1 MSIETLPDSLAHD
14 PRVHRVDGALTSTS
28 LRALDPV
35 ALAEAG
41 YETVLLTEPV
51 VLGRDDEFDLRFLHL
66 LREAMSVIL
75 RVDWSTEAPAPFELS
90 MVAHLQPPR
99 SGAPFSREWS
109 LQHRFGLCY
118 YRLGPG
124 FVLLRDTRDAEDG
137 ARYRLEHPEA
147 VVSWSELE
155 PVRRLSGLSA
165 STRGLYDLLTGE
177 DMVLRCGEWVTVL
190 PYRLRR
196 WPVPFDAV

>member
-14 PRVHRVDGALTSTS
+14 PRVHRVDGVLTSAS

-41 YETVLLTEPV
+41 HEALLLAEPV

-75 RVDWSTEAPAPFELS
+75 RVDWSTAAPVPFELS

-99 SGAPFSREWS
+99 AQSGDGWRNR
-109 LQHRFGLCY
+109 HRFGLCY
-118 YRLGPG
+118 YRIGPG
-124 FVLLRDTRDAEDG
+124 FVLLRDTRDAANG
-137 ARYRLEHPEA
+137 ARYRLDDAEA
-147 VVSWSELE
+147 VLSLPELE
-155 PVRRLSGLSA
+155 TVRRLPELSA
-165 STRGLYDLLTGE
+165 DARELYQLLAGE
-177 DMVLRCGEWVTVL
+177 DMVMRCGEWVTVL

-196 WPVPFDAV
+196 WPLPFDAV